1 MTHSYA
7 TLHRRD
13 FFGRLLSTG
22 RYFGKEVRSDV
33 APLVQSAENF
43 YDRRMYH
50 RIQDVFNRP
59 ITGPPGANGMK
70 ILERKS
76 TDSNFS
82 FKQTG
87 YVTSFFFFRCFL
99 QRTKMVPCF
108 LVFLLLLAFQPLFF
122 NVNSNEIRAIPFFS
136 FFFPPGPFWN
146 RFFCFVLE
154 PLFSFQSVY
163 FQENRRVWSVFGDLC
178 IFFSFFFFFSFLF
191 FS

>member
-1 MTHSYA
+1 MPSRRSKSKRASPGVASMKKKKITLGPRIRKVNGVKKKTTTRSPKQPKNTRHFDIPLFVGFTTMFGYA
-7 TLHRRD
+7 ILTIFGHIRD
-13 FFGRLLSTG
+13 FFGRLLKSG

-33 APLVQSAENF
+33 APLVESAENF

-87 YVTSFFFFRCFL
+87 YVI
-99 QRTKMVPCF
+99 K
-108 LVFLLLLAFQPLFF
+108 
-122 NVNSNEIRAIPFFS
+122 
-136 FFFPPGPFWN
+136 
-146 RFFCFVLE
+146 
-154 PLFSFQSVY
+154 
-163 FQENRRVWSVFGDLC
+163 
-178 IFFSFFFFFSFLF
+178 
-191 FS
+191 

>member
-1 MTHSYA
+1 MPSRRSKSKRAPATGSVKKRENTLESRTPKVNGGKKKTTASSPKQPKNTRHFDIPLFVGFTTMFGYA
-7 TLHRRD
+7 ILTIFGHIRD
-13 FFGRLLSTG
+13 FFGRLLKSG

-33 APLVQSAENF
+33 APLVESGENF

-87 YVTSFFFFRCFL
+87 YVKYIRIRPS
-99 QRTKMVPCF
+99 
-108 LVFLLLLAFQPLFF
+108 LVG
-122 NVNSNEIRAIPFFS
+122 ST
-136 FFFPPGPFWN
+136 
-146 RFFCFVLE
+146 C
-154 PLFSFQSVY
+154 
-163 FQENRRVWSVFGDLC
+163 
-178 IFFSFFFFFSFLF
+178 
-191 FS
+191 

>member
-87 YVTSFFFFRCFL
+87 YVTSFFFFEYISL
-99 QRTKMVPCF
+99 S
-108 LVFLLLLAFQPLFF
+108 LLLL
-122 NVNSNEIRAIPFFS
+122 SSSI
-136 FFFPPGPFWN
+136 
-146 RFFCFVLE
+146 
-154 PLFSFQSVY
+154 
-163 FQENRRVWSVFGDLC
+163 FGNIHIYIYTDTRTHTQTHIILTKQ
-178 IFFSFFFFFSFLF
+178 
-191 FS
+191 